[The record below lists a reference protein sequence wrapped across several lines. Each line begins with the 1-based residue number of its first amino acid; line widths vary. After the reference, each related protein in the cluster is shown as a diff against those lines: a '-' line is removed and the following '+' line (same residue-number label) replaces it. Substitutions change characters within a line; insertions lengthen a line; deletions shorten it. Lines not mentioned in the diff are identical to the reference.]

1 MKMKY
6 LLITCTVSVI
16 AAVLVTVILKS
27 LGVEETAGI
36 AGGVAGAISGVV
48 ATTLYTKDNKDA

>member
-1 MKMKY
+1 MKY